1 MWNREVCSRATRTLL
16 IAAIGLSLLASACN
30 GTTTTP
36 SDTSED
42 EEDDAEV
49 VTTTESWE
57 GIVPVGGSTFYSF
70 SVGVSGTV
78 NVTLLSAGG
87 QFVPTT
93 VMLGVAVGTPDGT
106 GCSITSHT
114 TAQAGT
120 AAQVTGTFNPGV
132 HCVNVADIGNL
143 FAPAT
148 VAVTVEHP

>member
-1 MWNREVCSRATRTLL
+1 MWNGEVRSCTNRTLL
-16 IAAIGLSLLASACN
+16 IAALGLSLLASACN
-30 GTTTTP
+30 GATTTP
-36 SDTSED
+36 SDTS
-42 EEDDAEV
+42 DDDDAAEV

-70 SVGVSGTV
+70 SVGVRGAV

-93 VMLGVAVGTPDGT
+93 VMLGLAVGTPDGT
-106 GCSITSHT
+106 LCSITSHT

-120 AAQVTGTFNPGV
+120 AAQVTGTFDPGV